1 MEELSSKKLKKHR
14 VFYPPKKE
22 TVMTKNINRRR
33 LRRGM

>member
-22 TVMTKNINRRR
+22 TIMTKNRNRR